1 MQIPSARSRLRF
13 SIVASSADE
22 VYPPPVVF
30 SVRRRTW
37 LLAAPLGLLCG
48 LGTVAG
54 AMRLLGPRQA
64 TPVDPA
70 PPCLPARPCLA
81 VVIDDIGR
89 DLRALDA
96 LLALPADLTFAVLPH
111 AAHTAASREAIL
123 GQGREL
129 LLHLP
134 MDPLDRRHITDE
146 PVVVGRDD
154 SVARATRRCLEQVP
168 EAVGVNSHMGSALT
182 QNAAALDAVVGELRA
197 SAASRRGDRRRTLFV
212 LDSRT
217 TEHSVF
223 CQAARAQGLTCL
235 SRDVFLDDPPAR
247 PALTS
252 AWERALAAARQRGWA
267 IAVAHPYDSTV
278 EVLRD
283 LLRQRQIRVVRLS
296 RLVGRLVPT

>member
-1 MQIPSARSRLRF
+1 
-13 SIVASSADE
+13 
-22 VYPPPVVF
+22 VYPHPVAF

-64 TPVDPA
+64 TAIDPA
-70 PPCLPARPCLA
+70 PACLPAQPCLA

-89 DLRALDA
+89 DLLALDA

-123 GQGREL
+123 GRGREL

-168 EAVGVNSHMGSALT
+168 EAVGVNNHMGSALT
-182 QNAAALDAVVGELRA
+182 QDAAALDAVVGELRA
-197 SAASRRGDRRRTLFV
+197 GAASMGRRGDGGRALFV

-217 TEHSVF
+217 SEHSVF
-223 CQAARAQGLTCL
+223 CQAARAQGLACVT
-235 SRDVFLDDPPAR
+235 RDVFLDDPPAR

-267 IAVAHPYDSTV
+267 IAVGHPYDSTV
-278 EVLRD
+278 EVLRE
-283 LLRQRQIRVVRLS
+283 LLRRRQIRVVRLS